1 VKARRRRERFEQRVK
16 MRLFD
21 YDQPEEKMKH
31 FASCFLAFLAVTL
44 FVFEGHA
51 AELTR
56 LRVGSLIT
64 GEFSQAYI
72 AQKKGFF
79 EKHGLAVELI
89 YFQGGSQVI
98 QAMLG
103 GDVPLT
109 VTAGPE
115 GVVAKLQGAD
125 IALLAANNPTMF
137 FTLFASPEIKHVNDL
152 KGKKAGVSRF
162 GSSSDFCIRYIFKSA
177 GLAESDVT
185 IVQIGDNPSRLVAL
199 KTNAIQATVFTT
211 PNTVRARKAGFVPL
225 VDAYKLGLKF
235 HGSGIASTGAFLREN
250 RPLVEQ
256 FFKGFLEGV
265 AYAKQHKEESIRLIK
280 EFLKLKDQDEAEE
293 SYEVVIQQIQP
304 RKPYPLKEGVE
315 TVLRNIEATVPKAK
329 NAKAEDLV
337 DDSILR
343 KLDQSGFIDNLYR

>member
-1 VKARRRRERFEQRVK
+1 
-16 MRLFD
+16 
-21 YDQPEEKMKH
+21 MKRWTIY
-31 FASCFLAFLAVTL
+31 FFTL
-44 FVFEGHA
+44 WALTLSICPGYG
-51 AELTR
+51 AELTK
-56 LRVGSLIT
+56 LRVGSLVT

-79 EKHGLAVELI
+79 EKYGLAVELI

-103 GDVPLT
+103 GDLPLT

-137 FTLFASPEIKHVNDL
+137 FTLFVSPEIKHMSEL

-177 GLAESDVT
+177 GLAEGDVT
-185 IVQIGDNPSRLVAL
+185 VVQIGDNPSRLAAL
-199 KTNAIQATVFTT
+199 KSKAIQATVFTT

-250 RPLVEQ
+250 RPVVEQ

-265 AYAKQHKEESIRLIK
+265 AYAKQHREESIKLIK

-293 SYEVVIQQIQP
+293 SYQVVIQQIQP

-315 TVLRNIEATVPKAK
+315 TVLRNIESTVPKAK

-337 DDSILR
+337 DDSVIR

>member
-1 VKARRRRERFEQRVK
+1 
-16 MRLFD
+16 
-21 YDQPEEKMKH
+21 MKH
-31 FASCFLAFLAVTL
+31 FGSWLFAVWALALLV
-44 FVFEGHA
+44 GQGQS
-51 AELTR
+51 AELTK

-79 EKHGLAVELI
+79 EKYGLAVELI

-137 FTLFASPEIKHVNDL
+137 FTLFGSPEIKQVSDL

-162 GSSSDFCIRYIFKSA
+162 GSSSDFCIRYIFKST
-177 GLAESDVT
+177 GLVEGDVT

-211 PNTVRARKAGFVPL
+211 PNTVRARKAGFAPL

-235 HGSGIASTGAFLREN
+235 HGSGIASTGAFLRDN
-250 RPLVEQ
+250 RPVVEQ

-265 AYAKQHKEESIRLIK
+265 AYAKEHRDESIKLIK

-293 SYEVVIQQIQP
+293 SYQVVVQQIQP

-315 TVLRNIEATVPKAK
+315 TVLRSIESTVPKAK
-329 NAKAEDLV
+329 NAKAEDLI
-337 DDSILR
+337 DDSVMR
-343 KLDQSGFIDNLYR
+343 KLDQSGFVDNLYR

>member
-1 VKARRRRERFEQRVK
+1 
-16 MRLFD
+16 
-21 YDQPEEKMKH
+21 MKRIATYF
-31 FASCFLAFLAVTL
+31 FALLALTILVHSSD
-44 FVFEGHA
+44 G
-51 AELTR
+51 AELTK

-79 EKHGLAVELI
+79 EKYGLAVELI

-137 FTLFASPEIKHVNDL
+137 FTLFASPEIKNASEL

-177 GLAESDVT
+177 GLAEGDVT
-185 IVQIGDNPSRLVAL
+185 IVQIGDNPSRLAAL

-211 PNTVRARKAGFVPL
+211 PNTVRAKKAGFIPL

-235 HGSGIASTGAFLREN
+235 HGSGIAATDAFLRDN
-250 RPLVEQ
+250 RPVVEQ

-265 AYAKQHKEESIRLIK
+265 AYAKQHREESIRLIK
-280 EFLKLKDQDEAEE
+280 EFLRLKDQDEAEE
-293 SYEVVIQQIQP
+293 TYQVIIQQIQP

-315 TVLRNIEATVPKAK
+315 TVLRNIENTVPKAK
-329 NAKAEDLV
+329 NAKAEDLI
-337 DDSILR
+337 DDSVLKR
-343 KLDQSGFIDNLYR
+343 LDQSGFIDGLYK